1 MAKYAERNAYNDEV
15 DTLVKKCAA
24 LNLIC
29 RIKKD
34 RYPFT
39 IICEP
44 DMAMDAQ
51 ISMLDNPYGHNGK
64 GDGFVLRFTDSEP
77 ATDVVFKGNPKDFK
91 TIFDQAKK
99 VYQAFTPLFFRETMD
114 EELLAEKIREYND
127 TQSEADEEALNAAF
141 AEGAEGAEALKD
153 LAELA
158 EAGDAEGSE
167 E

>member
-1 MAKYAERNAYNDEV
+1 MADYAERNAYNDEV

-24 LNLIC
+24 LNLTC
-29 RIKKD
+29 RIKND

-51 ISMLDNPYGHNGK
+51 ISMLDNPFGHNGK
-64 GDGFVLRFTDSEP
+64 GDGFILRFTDSEP

-99 VYQAFTPLFFRETMD
+99 VYQAFTPLFFRETM
-114 EELLAEKIREYND
+114 ENGFLAEKAEKYADAR
-127 TQSEADEEALNAAF
+127 TEAGDEGTDAAF
-141 AEGAEGAEALKD
+141 TEGAEALED
-153 LAELA
+153 LEELA
-158 EAGDAEGSE
+158 EAGDAAETE

>member
-64 GDGFVLRFTDSEP
+64 GDGFILRFTDSEP

-99 VYQAFTPLFFRETMD
+99 VYQAFTPLFFRETM
-114 EELLAEKIREYND
+114 EEEFLAEKIREYND
-127 TQSEADEEALNAAF
+127 ARSEADEEALDADF
-141 AEGAEGAEALKD
+141 TEGTEALDD

-158 EAGDAEGSE
+158 EAGDAAETE